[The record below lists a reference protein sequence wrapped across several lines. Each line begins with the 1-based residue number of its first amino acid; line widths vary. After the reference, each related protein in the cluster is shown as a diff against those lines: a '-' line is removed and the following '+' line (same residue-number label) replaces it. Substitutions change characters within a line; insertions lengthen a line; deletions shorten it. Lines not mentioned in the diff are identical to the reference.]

1 MIPIIIFIGMIFA
14 TSTHDPSK
22 ILVKLMT
29 GTVNADPLKSFKQHS
44 KILKGHLQEP
54 LPDPKDLTIN
64 I

>member
-1 MIPIIIFIGMIFA
+1 MIV
-14 TSTHDPSK
+14 PSK

-29 GTVNADPLKSFKQHS
+29 GIVNGDPLKSSKQHS

-54 LPDPKDLTIN
+54 PPDLKDLTIN